1 MTSQKGEGSLT
12 GRARASISV
21 LWERQGHT
29 TTLNASR
36 TSRREREVGRAKVA
50 LTLFTVLKFSAC
62 PLPFLGCTPQPNWAQ
77 VGPPHKRQI
86 GIPPVSRPRRVS
98 APQGSSELPPTE
110 GGGHQRAG
118 LSGCQRQLHA
128 RMPVP
133 AARTPLPKPGDRG
146 EQLEPIPAS
155 GPCAKR
161 LPTRLRLG
169 NTRGTFNTYQCLG
182 PPLTPTESGSEMR
195 EAPEWV

>member
-1 MTSQKGEGSLT
+1 MASCPLPGAGMTSQKGEGSLT

-86 GIPPVSRPRRVS
+86 GIPPVSRPRWVS
-98 APQGSSELPPTE
+98 APQAPLNCLL
-110 GGGHQRAG
+110 QRAEGTSEQVCQAVSVSCMPECPCRPPEHPCQSPVTAGNSWNQSQPQGPARRGSRPDCALGTPAG
-118 LSGCQRQLHA
+118 L
-128 RMPVP
+128 
-133 AARTPLPKPGDRG
+133 
-146 EQLEPIPAS
+146 
-155 GPCAKR
+155 
-161 LPTRLRLG
+161 
-169 NTRGTFNTYQCLG
+169 
-182 PPLTPTESGSEMR
+182 LTPIS
-195 EAPEWV
+195 AWALL